1 MPPGRVS
8 SSEVR
13 GSAAGP
19 GQLFRGQGKC
29 RRAGSALQR
38 SGVVPALQRSGVVP
52 PGRVSSSEVRGS
64 ASSSEVRGSAA
75 GPGQLFRG

>member
-29 RRAGSALQR
+29 RRAGSALH
-38 SGVVPALQRSGVVP
+38 RSGVVP
-52 PGRVSSSEVRGS
+52 PGRVSSSEVM
-64 ASSSEVRGSAA
+64 GSAA
-75 GPGQLFRG
+75 GPGQLFRGQG

>member
-1 MPPGRVS
+1 MLPGRVS

-38 SGVVPALQRSGVVP
+38 SGEVP

-75 GPGQLFRG
+75 GPGQLFRGQG